1 MSRIT
6 KDNDISELQSEKDVL
21 KNAVT
26 NAVGVKDY
34 IKNVFTGEFGRA
46 RRKKLAGVVWE
57 CFCYS
62 TTNRLCSPYRTLS
75 KNFPHEVL
83 TADKLLD
90 VLEKINSPPAKN
102 LPCQSSQ
109 KFRHRWNRIRKRK
122 NLPAL

>member
-46 RRKKLAGVVWE
+46 RRKKLAGV
-57 CFCYS
+57 
-62 TTNRLCSPYRTLS
+62 RLG
-75 KNFPHEVL
+75 VL
-83 TADKLLD
+83 LLLD
-90 VLEKINSPPAKN
+90 DES
-102 LPCQSSQ
+102 
-109 KFRHRWNRIRKRK
+109 
-122 NLPAL
+122 AL